1 MFDESTGKKKTI
13 TITKKLVDKKLKD
26 IVEDQDLSKYIL

>member
-1 MFDESTGKKKTI
+1 MKTGHVVI
-13 TITKKLVDKKLKD
+13 NAAYVEQRLHE